1 MTRYPLTV
9 FFDGACPVCAREIAL
24 VMRLDKKQRLTFCDF
39 SLPEYDEK
47 LTGFA
52 SVQLGQVIHA
62 QWADGRV
69 ITGVAV
75 FQAMWEAVGLGLLT
89 KLSRVSLLEPL
100 LYRAYAW
107 FARNRLWLTGR
118 AEDCHGST
126 CAASLGTNRLEADN
140 LGDGRGKNCVVRE
153 ASGP

>member
-1 MTRYPLTV
+1 MTCYPLTV
-9 FFDGACPVCAREIAL
+9 FFDGACPLCAREIAL
-24 VMRLDKKQRLTFCDF
+24 MKRLDRRRRLVFIDF
-39 SLPEYDEK
+39 SLPKYDGK

-52 SVQLGQVIHA
+52 PAELGRVIHA

-69 ITGVAV
+69 ITGVPV

-118 AEDCHGST
+118 TENCPERT
-126 CAASLGTNRLEADN
+126 CAASLGAKRNELDN
-140 LGDGRGKNCVVRE
+140 LRAHGGSAIARRCPK
-153 ASGP
+153 SF

>member
-1 MTRYPLTV
+1 MTCYPLTV
-9 FFDGACPVCAREIAL
+9 FFDGACPICAREIAL
-24 VMRLDKKQRLTFCDF
+24 MKRLDRKRRLTFSDF
-39 SLPEYDEK
+39 SLQEYDEK
-47 LTGFA
+47 VTGFPP
-52 SVQLGQVIHA
+52 SQLGRVIHA

-69 ITGVAV
+69 IIGVPV

-118 AEDCHGST
+118 TENCPEST
-126 CAASLGTNRLEADN
+126 CAASLGMKRKELDN
-140 LGDGRGKNCVVRE
+140 LGAHRGGGVIANR
-153 ASGP
+153 